1 MYTIE
6 DFKKRNTDD
15 QASLTAALAWA
26 SMKYYIDNDP
36 PMSDFEF
43 DMEYK
48 QLQRLEAESGHVLE
62 GSPTQRVGSDLQ
74 GGFEKHRHII
84 PMQSIENVYSDGE
97 LQEWLASTTA
107 QLQAAFPGEKVS
119 YTYEP
124 KYDGLSIS
132 LIYTDG
138 VLTDAVTRGNQI
150 EGESVIANVKT
161 IFNVPQRLSFSQTP
175 ASGTSA
181 SNSAL
186 TSNPASVSD
195 QALAS
200 NPVSTSNPVSVS
212 NPAEDLFAQI
222 STSNPVSTPN
232 LVSTSNPAEDLFA
245 QETSTPTLTLPHLLD
260 VRGEVLMP
268 QGAFDRL
275 NAEKVANGEKPF
287 ANKRNA
293 ASGSL
298 KQLDPKVTAR
308 RGLMVNTYAAY
319 STDTEWQDKY
329 MPSQEATL
337 ALLDRLGFSHYQE
350 SRAYDDIGQ
359 LTAAINAFNEIRT
372 SHSLP
377 YDCDGVVVKVNV
389 RRQQNYLG
397 LNTTFPNWCKA
408 RKFPQEAQS
417 TMIRSVT
424 FQVGM
429 TGHITPVA
437 ELDPTAIAG
446 SIVSR
451 ATLNNESYI
460 RQLHLTIGSYVFVQ
474 KAGEVIPQVTGLDEV
489 RNAAEEI
496 TTYDITF
503 PTVCPCCGT
512 ALKKKGEYW
521 ICPNRKCKEQ
531 AVQRLEY
538 WCGKDCANIK
548 GLGPNVLSDLYD
560 KLHIASVND
569 LYRVFVTDAGQFSP
583 DIFYPDYVC
592 YLQAQLG
599 EGYAEKSI
607 SQMLDGIQQ
616 SVKTLTLDRIIG
628 GLGIDGIGKITGRAL
643 AEHFPMLDYFR
654 HATLD
659 DLLLIEGIGE
669 ITAKNILEADLSD
682 YSCLWEGKIPF
693 NITYTAARKLSDG
706 LAGLTV
712 IFTGT
717 SYRFKR
723 EEIKEFF
730 IGHGAKY
737 VGSVS
742 GKVDYVITGDAPGQN
757 KLDKA
762 RQLGVPVIAERD
774 FYEKFGL
781 QE

>member
-36 PMSDFEF
+36 PISDFEF

-161 IFNVPQRLSFSQTP
+161 IFNVPQRLS
-175 ASGTSA
+175 
-181 SNSAL
+181 L
-186 TSNPASVSD
+186 TLP
-195 QALAS
+195 
-200 NPVSTSNPVSVS
+200 
-212 NPAEDLFAQI
+212 
-222 STSNPVSTPN
+222 
-232 LVSTSNPAEDLFA
+232 
-245 QETSTPTLTLPHLLD
+245 LPHLLD

-489 RNAAEEI
+489 RNAAEEV
-496 TTYDITF
+496 TTADITF

-512 ALKKKGEYW
+512 ELKKKGEYW

-569 LYRVFVTDAGQFSP
+569 LYRVFVTNAEQFSP

-643 AEHFPMLDYFR
+643 AEHFPLLDSFR

-693 NITYTAARKLSDG
+693 HITYTAARKLSDG
-706 LAGLTV
+706 LAGLTI